1 MRAAVNH
8 SGVLLLLLCQCLC
21 LSVARVAFIHQPTP
35 RLHGQEFVSV
45 GQQDNGGL
53 GNLGRRKP
61 ALRMS
66 AHGDNDA
73 DDPVVRRVEAIM
85 EVTPLH
91 IIVKSFESAYEGEP
105 AQKPSDRLEA
115 LLDKPCV
122 DVAGSGAQVGDD
134 KEKQEEGATTRHTNE
149 ETRTMWLPDPAP
161 SAGPPEVSGSRAAP
175 TSWQPEIPISSTW
188 PASEDAARILQ
199 RAQQM
204 SCLPQ
209 EEAAAVIARVNA
221 MMREQERSAGGHRFP
236 TPPP

>member
-1 MRAAVNH
+1 MRAEVNH
-8 SGVLLLLLCQCLC
+8 SGLLLLLLCQCLC
-21 LSVARVAFIHQPTP
+21 LSVARVAFIHQPTQ
-35 RLHGQEFVSV
+35 RLHGQD
-45 GQQDNGGL
+45 GLRLQDNGGL
-53 GNLGRRKP
+53 GNLGRKP

-66 AHGDNDA
+66 AYGDNDA

-122 DVAGSGAQVGDD
+122 DGAGSGVPVGDN
-134 KEKQEEGATTRHTNE
+134 KEKQEEGATTRHTNQ

-161 SAGPPEVSGSRAAP
+161 SAGRPEVSGFGAAP
-175 TSWQPEIPISSTW
+175 TPWQPEIPVSSTW

-204 SCLPQ
+204 SRLPQ

-221 MMREQERSAGGHRFP
+221 MMREQERSARGDRLH

>member
-1 MRAAVNH
+1 MRAAANS

-21 LSVARVAFIHQPTP
+21 LSVARVAFIHQPTQ
-35 RLHGQEFVSV
+35 RLHGQD
-45 GQQDNGGL
+45 GLRMQDNGGL
-53 GNLGRRKP
+53 RNLGRRKP

-105 AQKPSDRLEA
+105 AQKPSDQLEA

-122 DVAGSGAQVGDD
+122 DGADRGVPVGED
-134 KEKQEEGATTRHTNE
+134 KEKQEEGATTRHTNQ

-175 TSWQPEIPISSTW
+175 YPGQPEIPVSSTW

-204 SCLPQ
+204 SRLPQ

-221 MMREQERSAGGHRFP
+221 MMREQERSTRGERLH